1 MHRKVRKSVSIIHKI
16 ELSSVFYE
24 TCWRQHPDWSHQEKG
39 QVGRRQNLQSQKRK
53 DLQVFHMARR
63 QQPESPRLPRHV
75 LRDPDL
81 DKKVTT
87 FWKFRK
93 KVVYLQQNRN

>member
-1 MHRKVRKSVSIIHKI
+1 MFVKNEFQQRTWLRLH
-16 ELSSVFYE
+16 
-24 TCWRQHPDWSHQEKG
+24 TDWSHQEKG

-81 DKKVTT
+81 DKEVGPRPTSDN
-87 FWKFRK
+87 
-93 KVVYLQQNRN
+93 L